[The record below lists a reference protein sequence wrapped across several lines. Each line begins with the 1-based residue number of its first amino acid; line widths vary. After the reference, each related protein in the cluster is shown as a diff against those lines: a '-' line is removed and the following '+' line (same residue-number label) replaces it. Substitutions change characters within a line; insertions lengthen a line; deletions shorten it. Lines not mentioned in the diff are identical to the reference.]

1 MATKKVTVEVSAEGL
16 SAVLKLAERLNNTL
30 DQAEKPRKIRAASA
44 ALSASQPTNKN
55 VDPTTG
61 LTRGTAGAQ
70 GRGDARDFGRQA
82 QGLGGLVHLYATF
95 AANVYAVSAA
105 FNALSKA
112 ADFTNMEKAADI
124 LSTKVGVSIRGL
136 AKDMKSLTD
145 GAISMTDALGSASL
159 ASSAGLSTTQIKELT
174 TVAKGAS
181 IALGRDMTD
190 ALQRVFRGTIKIEP
204 ELLDELGL
212 MVKVDDA
219 NKAYAKTLGKT
230 ISTLTDY
237 ERRQA
242 FVNAVTTQGISKYK
256 DLADQAANPFSKLL
270 SGIQD
275 LGTGIL
281 STINVAL
288 GPFIS
293 LLSTSPTALLLG
305 LGAIVSL
312 LLKQA
317 VPAISS
323 MRQAWAEQDKVAQN
337 ALSSQIKQIE
347 ERKKLIATE
356 KAQQIAA
363 TQVDLTA
370 TTMAL
375 EGTLSDK
382 LKGKKEFI
390 SSMRAL
396 TWMGLDDK
404 QVEEARKQG
413 NANID
418 KLIGELQ
425 KTLKQKQDKLAA
437 TQAARAGF
445 IPTADTYE
453 TDKQVQ
459 RAEAATKAIQDQ
471 IYAADTLARQQLEAK
486 ITASATSAKAIDEL
500 HKQDTA
506 LKKLATE
513 ELKYQKIAANR
524 GALASAY
531 EKGDLLGFRV
541 GLRELDEQ
549 MAKVSTQ
556 NSALEQGF
564 QRVKGTLGLVTIS
577 MSKLLATFSIWGAVA
592 AIAIPVLGS
601 LANWTGLTNDKL
613 SKLTETTDKLVE
625 SFKLYSNIQ
634 EKLSTS
640 GSLAETFTLQA
651 SAAQAYADALVLVL
665 QKSKEL
671 GEFRDQKGF
680 SGAVDKG
687 SESLKAIFFNAGIFG
702 QNANTGLA
710 TEFQRKMDSDVEF
723 NKNNKD
729 ILGGKNAVQYI
740 DSMAL
745 EDLRGRAVILQEMA
759 AALSD
764 PKLEKSNREFAESSN
779 AMKQNLKE
787 LSTISGEYLVTLQSQ
802 SKHLKALNALSSSTG
817 NLFKQLSSKNGGIVN
832 LSEFLSGITDQFQE
846 MSETKLP
853 DGLEK
858 LKVSLAE
865 VQKTAEATY
874 KVDLEA
880 AKGDKGLVA
889 LAAWNKSNT
898 VNAESQ
904 RALEAA
910 GYKKMQDAQIAAA
923 KYTVTTSDRL
933 AELAAAAAN
942 ATVASAGLA
951 ASLKKTQFIAG
962 LSNRSG
968 DISTAAQYDADRR
981 RVQIEN
987 NAKQTNIDSL
997 TDQKNADINLLK
1009 KLLGV
1014 NDINLNYKQLKDLSN
1029 RKIASPITDINTS
1042 GSIASSISR
1051 LAGIEGAINIASADI
1066 KVNTLS
1072 LPSNLQELIDVDFQ
1086 AIEGL
1091 YNTQIDK
1098 NAMVFGKK
1106 TAELSKE
1113 FKGLIDIGAD
1123 TIDSLYSYRQAI
1135 LDNENELINQKANTK
1150 KLSDS
1155 LLVLEREFITP
1166 IGQKNNA
1173 KNFDQETGDSAARAI
1188 QQTSD
1193 KLLISSQ
1200 AQKVLEES
1208 KIKLEQLEQQRLRS
1222 LAITQNEK
1230 LVDLVQEQVN
1240 LQSQYSDFLLRT
1252 TTNYPELN
1260 KLAKGQ
1266 ITSLLSQLE
1275 LEEKIARTKI
1285 DNQKLI
1291 ISKAESLGI
1300 EASVTVSNKTDTE
1313 NKIPTLIETTN
1324 SILGDIRTAV
1334 SSRKYAT
1341 GGHVQGAGTATS
1353 DSIPAM
1359 LSNGEFVVN
1368 AASTKKFKPLL
1379 EKINDGK
1386 VEHLA
1391 KGSPSTKGSSKEKVD
1406 EGWLSALDTKLSKS
1420 LIYSSLKAA
1429 ITAPKRAYTGELDVN
1444 SIEGIEEAFN
1454 TAFAIS
1460 GSSGAISTFTAKGG
1474 AGTLGMGKLSLARN
1488 PKYASNIP
1496 YEAGNLYSAM
1506 GKDGYNRFI
1515 ETGTIAPSKTS
1526 QYVDNYFQEGFVN
1539 SIYGRGPQGEY
1550 IVETMGKG
1558 TAKKLSEV
1566 SGGKDEGYY
1575 ITGPRAGEHFT
1586 NKDLIRIWERGESGD
1601 YTKVFANFA
1610 TGGKV
1615 VGKGTAISD
1624 SIPAMLSNG
1633 EFVVNAAAT
1642 KKFKPLLEKIN
1653 GGQVKHLAIGGP
1665 AADLN
1670 QAATTTIANANIEI
1684 LREEQKLLN
1693 SKLRKMA
1700 EVTEILKQ
1708 QNELTLKIIEQE
1720 GRWKDLFSG
1729 EGLNAALNIMADR
1742 IQETMNKSKSAMSQ
1756 FATGLVDASDSIIDS
1771 FSEMIQKMDETKL
1784 TWVSFRDTVRNTL
1797 SDMFRNMS
1805 ADLIKNGVK
1814 DLMMVGIAAARDKF
1828 APTQA
1833 SMLAKQEEGI
1843 TKEDGWGGFG
1853 AASNKILTSE
1863 ERAAQLLGMNNDL
1876 TSTLNTTITSLDAS
1890 IKGLTSKVDLI
1901 GTPASGITTP
1911 TVPTSSVTL
1920 PDMTATTMVHDNFD
1934 PLITAEK
1941 DLKSSVV
1948 LKDAAKVQ
1956 ESGVDKFMDSVGS
1969 FGLTANNLSN
1979 VVMQMAQGGSAKSI
1993 GSSLLP
1999 TIFKTVLGS
2008 FMGPAAA
2015 TTSASMINYQDNVFA
2030 GGSFAKGGVMSKLG
2044 EIPLEKYAKGG
2055 IASSPQ
2061 MALFGEGSKN
2071 EAYVPLPDNRSIPV
2085 TLSGSSGGGIVNG
2098 DTIVNVTVNN
2108 SDSGSSSSVSVEGS
2122 KKFGS
2127 NLAAS
2132 IKAVVQ
2138 EELIKQMKPRGMLN
2152 A

>member
-16 SAVLKLAERLNNTL
+16 SSVLKLAERLNNTL

-44 ALSASQPTNKN
+44 ALSASEPQN
-55 VDPTTG
+55 TG
-61 LTRGTAGAQ
+61 LTRGTAAGK

-124 LSTKVGVSIRGL
+124 LSTKVGISISGL

-145 GAISMTDALGSASL
+145 GAISMTDALASASL
-159 ASSAGLSTTQIKELT
+159 ASSAGLNTTQIKELT

-219 NKAYAKTLGKT
+219 NKAYAKTLNKT
-230 ISTLTDY
+230 VSSLTDY

-305 LGAIVSL
+305 LGAIISL

-418 KLIGELQ
+418 KLLGELQ

-445 IPTADTYE
+445 IPTTDIYE

-471 IYAADTLARQQLEAK
+471 IYAADTLARNQLEAK

-500 HKQDTA
+500 HKQDAA

-513 ELKYQKIAANR
+513 ELKYQKVAANR

-592 AIAIPVLGS
+592 AIAIPVLSS

-680 SGAVDKG
+680 SGAIDKG
-687 SESLKAIFFNAGIFG
+687 TESLKAIFFNAGIWG

-759 AALSD
+759 TALSD

-880 AKGDKGLVA
+880 AKGDKGLEA

-933 AELAAAAAN
+933 AELAVATAN

-987 NAKQTNIDSL
+987 NAKQTNINSL

-1014 NDINLNYKQLKDLSN
+1014 KDNNLNYKQLKDLSN

-1113 FKGLIDIGAD
+1113 FKGLIDIGAN

-1155 LLVLEREFITP
+1155 LLVLEREFTTP
-1166 IGQKNNA
+1166 IGQKNDS
-1173 KNFDQETGDSAARAI
+1173 KNFDQETGDSAARAL

-1193 KLLISSQ
+1193 KLSISSQ

-1208 KIKLEQLEQQRLRS
+1208 KIKLEQLEQQRLRN

-1266 ITSLLSQLE
+1266 ITSLLSQLD
-1275 LEEKIARTKI
+1275 LEEKIARAKI

-1300 EASVTVSNKTDTE
+1300 EASVTVSNNTDTE
-1313 NKIPTLIETTN
+1313 NKIPELIVTTN

-1391 KGSPSTKGSSKEKVD
+1391 EGGSPKVSLNRPGHEVWNTGYKYDPDKMYRVLGQEGLAHAKKTGKLLPKEGGRWALLTKDKLETYYNKGFAVQYSKDNLAPFIEVPSD
-1406 EGWLSALDTKLSKS
+1406 ERFIKFNSKKGGYRATVGEQNSVKLSDKGVKILQPTKLGGIDVLYDNTGWKYYGRKLTSMLSK
-1420 LIYSSLKAA
+1420 LAA
-1429 ITAPKRAYTGELDVN
+1429 PLVLAETAYDTYNTPTGQY
-1444 SIEGIEEAFN
+1444 IERF
-1454 TAFAIS
+1454 
-1460 GSSGAISTFTAKGG
+1460 GG
-1474 AGTLGMGKLSLARN
+1474 AFKPESLAGETAIRTLGMASDLGDVMTMGLAERYLYNDGPKASLS
-1488 PKYASNIP
+1488 SDI
-1496 YEAGNLYSAM
+1496 
-1506 GKDGYNRFI
+1506 KDITGYN
-1515 ETGTIAPSKTS
+1515 
-1526 QYVDNYFQEGFVN
+1526 
-1539 SIYGRGPQGEY
+1539 
-1550 IVETMGKG
+1550 
-1558 TAKKLSEV
+1558 
-1566 SGGKDEGYY
+1566 
-1575 ITGPRAGEHFT
+1575 
-1586 NKDLIRIWERGESGD
+1586 
-1601 YTKVFANFA
+1601 

-1615 VGKGTAISD
+1615 VGKGTANSD

-1653 GGQVKHLAIGGP
+1653 GDQVKHLAIGGP

-1729 EGLNAALNIMADR
+1729 EGLTAALNIMADR

-1784 TWVSFRDTVRNTL
+1784 TWVSFRDMVRNTL
-1797 SDMFRNMS
+1797 SDMFRNMG
-1805 ADLIKNGVK
+1805 ADLIKNGTK

-1833 SMLAKQEEGI
+1833 SMLAKQEKGV
-1843 TKEDGWGGFG
+1843 TKEDGWGGFE
-1853 AASNKILTSE
+1853 AASNKVLTSE
-1863 ERAAQLLGMNNDL
+1863 ERAAQLLGINN
-1876 TSTLNTTITSLDAS
+1876 TITETLNNTIKELISKIGNISTTGPQTVNTKDSYVLPTMETDS
-1890 IKGLTSKVDLI
+1890 MLFGDL
-1901 GTPASGITTP
+1901 SQ
-1911 TVPTSSVTL
+1911 
-1920 PDMTATTMVHDNFD
+1920 
-1934 PLITAEK
+1934 TAEK

-1948 LKDAAKVQ
+1948 MKDSAKVQ
-1956 ESGVDKFMDSVGS
+1956 ESAIDKFMGSIDS
-1969 FGLTANNLSN
+1969 FGQIENNLSN
-1979 VVMQMAQGGSAKSI
+1979 VIMQMAQGTSAKSI
-1993 GSSLLP
+1993 GNSL
-1999 TIFKTVLGS
+1999 ISTVLKSTIGS
-2008 FMGPAAA
+2008 FAG
-2015 TTSASMINYQDNVFA
+2015 TTSASMMNYQDNIFG
-2030 GGSFAKGGVMSKLG
+2030 GGSFAKGGIMSSLG
-2044 EIPLEKYAKGG
+2044 EIPLHKYARGG

-2085 TLSGSSGGGIVNG
+2085 TLSGGSGTSMGDVN
-2098 DTIVNVTVNN
+2098 ISISINN
-2108 SDSGSSSSVSVEGS
+2108 SDSGTSTSIDVDQAKKMSSSMAS
-2122 KKFGS
+2122 
-2127 NLAAS
+2127 S

-2138 EELIKQMKPRGMLN
+2138 EELMKQMRPRGLLHG
-2152 A
+2152 